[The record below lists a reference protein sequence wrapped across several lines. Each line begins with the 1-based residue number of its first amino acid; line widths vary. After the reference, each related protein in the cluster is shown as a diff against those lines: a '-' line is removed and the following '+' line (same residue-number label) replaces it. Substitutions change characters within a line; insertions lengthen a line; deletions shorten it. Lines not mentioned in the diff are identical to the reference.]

1 MRCERVNGSFICIK
15 EMYIG
20 QDELIFGVIGVSDDI
35 LVRRAGF
42 VIQELDIYLVGF
54 FFQTLS
60 GGGVGFDKLFVAAC
74 IERYLGC
81 GVVIAVVRDHDVLFA
96 AA

>member
-1 MRCERVNGSFICIK
+1 ME
-15 EMYIG
+15 
-20 QDELIFGVIGVSDDI
+20 
-35 LVRRAGF
+35 
-42 VIQELDIYLVGF
+42 F

-60 GGGVGFDKLFVAAC
+60 GGGVGFDKVFVAAC